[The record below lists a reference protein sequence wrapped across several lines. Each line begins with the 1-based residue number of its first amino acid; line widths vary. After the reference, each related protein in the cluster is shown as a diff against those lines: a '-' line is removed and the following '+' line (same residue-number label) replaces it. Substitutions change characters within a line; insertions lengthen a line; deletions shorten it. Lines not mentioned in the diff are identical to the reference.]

1 VVPLGGA
8 ASAAGAGLRR
18 RGRQDAGVDGRV
30 RSRSGTFGEPKTK
43 RSRRTVPL
51 SDDAIAALRAYR
63 RRQRAER
70 LHLGPEYAD
79 EGLVFCT
86 QLGTPL
92 DRAVVQAAFKRALA
106 RAGLPPAVRFHDLR
120 HTAAT
125 LLLANGVDIPTA
137 AILGHSQNSTTLNI
151 YAHAVPSRLQGAT
164 AAIQRAI
171 RGIG

>member
-1 VVPLGGA
+1 MPESAG
-8 ASAAGAGLRR
+8 AAGAAGHEARDDGTPTP
-18 RGRQDAGVDGRV
+18 RG
-30 RSRSGTFGEPKTK
+30 P
-43 RSRRTVPL
+43 
-51 SDDAIAALRAYR
+51 R
-63 RRQRAER
+63 RRQGAER

-79 EGLVFCT
+79 DGLVFCT

-92 DRAVVQAAFKRALA
+92 QRKVVQEAFKRALA
-106 RAGLPPAVRFHDLR
+106 RAGLPSAVRFHDLR

-125 LLLANGVDIPTA
+125 LMLANGVDIPTAA

-171 RGIG
+171 RGAG